1 MPLARLRERGWGEG
15 KQHRGIVMR
24 THARAVV
31 IGGGVVGVSTLYH
44 LAKKGWADSVLV
56 ERKEL
61 TSGSTW
67 HAAGLLPL
75 FNLSYSVG
83 QIHKYSVAL
92 YKTLEKETG
101 LNAGFSQ
108 VSNIRLARTR
118 DRMDEYRY
126 YAGVAATI
134 GGIEVKFLTPD
145 QVKEIWPLC
154 ETDGL
159 IGAIQHPQD
168 GYIQPAD
175 LTQALAKGA
184 RDRGAEINR
193 QTTVTAIE
201 RQPSGEW
208 KVVTDK
214 GEIVCEHIVSA
225 SGNFARR
232 TGRMVGLSVPVIPVE
247 HQYIV
252 TEKHPAIVKRK
263 AQGLPEMGVLRE
275 SDSSW
280 YMREEAGG
288 LLLGPY
294 EVGAPACYVDGPSDQ
309 SEYELFSED
318 LDRLAPHIETAIAR
332 VPAFGEVGVKKVYN
346 GAIAYTPDGSPIV
359 GPAPGVKNFWLNEG
373 HSFGVTAAGGAGWQL
388 AEWIVEGEPSI
399 DMLGVDPRRFGP
411 YAQTGYLIEKNEEAY
426 AKVFTIHYPDEERAA
441 ARPLRQTPC
450 YSRMKAL
457 GAVFGSVY
465 GWERPNFFA
474 PPGYALSEADLA
486 RPDVLLNENHPPAA
500 EGEGPREKWSFRRS
514 NYFEFVGAE
523 CRNVQSHVGLQDMS
537 AFAKC
542 EVSGPGAEK
551 WLDSILTNKL
561 PKAPGRVTL
570 TYLLTSRGGVR
581 AEFTLTRLGPQRFY
595 LVSAGALEAHDH
607 DTLEKLLPMDGSVRL
622 DRTTTQRGVLV
633 LAGPR
638 SRETL
643 AKVAGGQDIAN
654 KAFPWLTARHLS
666 VGAAGTLAMRVNFV
680 GELGYELHHP
690 IEMQN
695 YIFDTLMEAGA
706 EFGIKPF
713 GIRAMDSMRLE
724 KSYKLVGRELS
735 IEYAAL
741 ESGLERF
748 IDFDKDFLGKKA
760 LLAWREKGFA
770 NTLVTLEILDV
781 TDADA
786 RGSEPVAKDGAPVGR
801 TTSGGY
807 GWRSGKSLALAMVKP
822 ELAAPGTALEVSI
835 LGETHRAVV
844 IEDSP
849 YDPTNAALRA

>member
-1 MPLARLRERGWGEG
+1 
-15 KQHRGIVMR
+15 MR

-44 LAKKGWADSVLV
+44 LARKGWTDSVLV

-92 YKTLEKETG
+92 YQTLEKETG
-101 LNAGFSQ
+101 LDVGFRQ

-118 DRMDEYRY
+118 DRMDEYHY

-134 GGIEVKFLTPD
+134 GVKVKFLSPSE
-145 QVKEIWPLC
+145 VKAIWPLC
-154 ETDGL
+154 NVDGI
-159 IGAIQHPQD
+159 IGAIQHPDD

-175 LTQALAKGA
+175 LTQALARGA
-184 RDRGAEINR
+184 RERGAEINR
-193 QTTVTAIE
+193 QTTVTSIK
-201 RQPSGEW
+201 RTPSGEW
-208 KVVTDK
+208 KVSTDK
-214 GEIVCEHIVSA
+214 GDVTCEHIVSA
-225 SGNFARR
+225 TGNFARQ
-232 TGRMVGLSVPVIPVE
+232 TGGMVGINVPVMPVQ

-252 TEKHPAIVKRK
+252 TEAHPEIVKRK
-263 AQGLPEMGVLRE
+263 AQGLREMGILRE

-288 LLLGPY
+288 FLLGPY
-294 EVGAPACYVDGPSDQ
+294 EKGAPACHIDGPSSD
-309 SEYELFSED
+309 SEYELFPED

-359 GPAPGVKNFWLNEG
+359 GPAPGLRNFWLNEG

-399 DMLGVDPRRFGP
+399 DMLGVDPRRFGR
-411 YAQTGYLIEKNEEAY
+411 YADKGYLIEKNEEAY
-426 AKVFTIHYPDEERAA
+426 AKVFTVHYPDEERVA

-450 YSRMKAL
+450 YERMKDL

-465 GWERPNFFA
+465 GWERPNWFA
-474 PPGYALSEADLA
+474 PQGYGLSEADLV
-486 RPDVLLNENHPPAA
+486 RPDVLLNENHPAVGP
-500 EGEGPREKWSFRRS
+500 GEKPREKWSFRRS
-514 NYFEFVGAE
+514 NYFSFIGDE
-523 CRNVQSHVGLQDMS
+523 CENVRDNVALMDMS

-542 EVSGPGAEK
+542 EVSGPRAEG
-551 WLDSILTNKL
+551 WLNSILTNRA
-561 PKAPGRVTL
+561 PKGVGRVTL
-570 TYLLTSRGGVR
+570 TYLLTKRGGVR
-581 AEFTLTRLGPQRFY
+581 AEFTLTRIGPERFY
-595 LVSAGALEAHDH
+595 LVSAGALEAHDF
-607 DTLEKLLPMDGSVRL
+607 DTLEKLLPDDNSVRI
-622 DRTTTQRGVLV
+622 DKVTTERGVLV

-638 SRETL
+638 SREVLT
-643 AKVAGGQDIAN
+643 KVADIDVSNA
-654 KAFPWLTARHLS
+654 AFPWLTARRLS
-666 VGAAGTLAMRVNFV
+666 IGAAGLLAMRVNFV

-695 YIFDTLMEAGA
+695 AIFDALMAAGA
-706 EFGIKPF
+706 PFGIKPF
-713 GIRAMDSMRLE
+713 GIRAMDSLRLE

-748 IDFDKDFLGKKA
+748 VDFDKGPFLGRDA
-760 LLAWREKGFA
+760 LVAWKGKGFE
-770 NTLVTLEILDV
+770 NKLVTLEVQGV

-786 RGSEPVAKDGAPVGR
+786 RGSEPVTKNGERIGR

-807 GWRSGKSLALAMVKP
+807 GWRTGKSLALAMVRP
-822 ELAAPGTALEVSI
+822 EFAHIGGEVDVRI
-835 LGETHRAVV
+835 LGETRRAIV
-844 IEDSP
+844 IPDSP
-849 YDPTNAALRA
+849 YDPHNKALRG